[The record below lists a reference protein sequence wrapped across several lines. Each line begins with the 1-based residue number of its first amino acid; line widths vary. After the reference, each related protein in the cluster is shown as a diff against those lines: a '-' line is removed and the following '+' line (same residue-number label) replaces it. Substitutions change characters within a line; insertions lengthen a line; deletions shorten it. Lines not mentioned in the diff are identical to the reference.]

1 LREEVNKL
9 IESQLRNLNERDDT
23 FNKARL
29 RAFFSRLSA
38 FLVNRKDDL
47 IPFSFAYSILKPKS
61 EAYRGIKQVPLS
73 LIVGSEGRYRDFN
86 RVFLP
91 RGVYLRERWERIN
104 KAHKRHIELPPV
116 RLYEIGGV
124 YFVRDGNHRI
134 SVALARGV
142 EFVDAE
148 VISLS
153 TEIKLHKDMS
163 QEDLKKA
170 VIDLEKKKFMK
181 ETNLKKTR
189 PEADL
194 SFTAPGRYDVLLEH
208 IQVHK
213 YFINLDKKEEIPYA
227 EAVVSW
233 YDNVYKPIAD
243 VIEEENIL
251 ARFPGRTTAD
261 LYIWMVKYWDGL
273 KRKYGQDYPTAKAVR
288 RYTEKYGKTF
298 PEKVKM
304 KLVNFGRRIK
314 RLFDSR

>member
-1 LREEVNKL
+1 MNKL
-9 IESQLRNLNERDDT
+9 FENHLQNLNEPDDT

-47 IPFSFAYSILKPKS
+47 IPFNFAYSILKPKS

-73 LIVGSEGRYRDFN
+73 LIVGSEGRYKDFN
-86 RVFLP
+86 RVFMP
-91 RGVYLRERWERIN
+91 RGLYLRERWERIN
-104 KAHKRHIELPPV
+104 KAHKAHIELPPV

-124 YFVRDGNHRI
+124 FFVRDGNHRI

-142 EFVDAE
+142 EYVDAE

-153 TEIKLHKDMS
+153 TEIKLHKNMS
-163 QEDLKKA
+163 QEDLKNA
-170 VIDLEKKKFMK
+170 VIELEKKNFMK
-181 ETNLKKTR
+181 ETNLKKMR

-194 SFTAPGRYDVLLEH
+194 SFSDTGRYDVLLEH

-213 YFINLDKKEEIPYA
+213 YFINLDKRGEIPYA
-227 EAVVSW
+227 DAVASW
-233 YDNVYKPIAD
+233 YDNVYRPIAD
-243 VIEEENIL
+243 VIVEENII
-251 ARFPGRTTAD
+251 ARFPGRTVSD

-273 KRKYGQDYPTAKAVR
+273 KKKYGQDYPRDTAVL

-298 PEKVKM
+298 LEKAR
-304 KLVNFGRRIK
+304 LRLSSFGRRIK
-314 RLFDSR
+314 RLFSSR